1 MKKLLREFRDFA
13 MRGNV
18 VDMAVGVIVGGAFG
32 KIVTSL
38 VSDMVMPVLGLLT
51 GSIDVSGAF
60 YALDGGS
67 YPSAQAAADAGV
79 GTINYGAFL
88 QNVID
93 FLLIALCV
101 FLMVKLLARLR
112 RVRQPEPSR
121 EPPRL
126 CPYCKGEI
134 HAQATRCPHCTSMLD
149 P

>member
-38 VSDMVMPVLGLLT
+38 VSDMVMPVLGLIT

-112 RVRQPEPSR
+112 RARQPEPSKA
-121 EPPRL
+121 PPRL

-134 HAQATRCPHCTSMLD
+134 HAQATRCPHCTSVLD
-149 P
+149 N

>member
-1 MKKLLREFRDFA
+1 MKKILREFRDFA

-38 VSDMVMPVLGLLT
+38 VSDIVMPVLGLIT

-112 RVRQPEPSR
+112 RAKPSEPPKA
-121 EPPRL
+121 PPRL
-126 CPYCKGEI
+126 CPYCKSEI
-134 HAQATRCPHCTSMLD
+134 HAQATRCPHCTSVLD
-149 P
+149 N